1 MSLYGPFAATTVLPI
16 DYIEVVLFVERNS
29 WEGYLCGCSTC
40 RQPPCTSCIVHD
52 TQPHSKC
59 LLHLWNARGRECNPE
74 SPCHGC
80 LKYIEVHPEFMT
92 KLKRLHKDRCAMRR
106 KRGTDTPITITRQ
119 EDSEN
124 EFMAEVE
131 GDLLADVPSLLS
143 DLESGDDVTGASISK
158 LQDNFPRVAYTGNY
172 RSCNY
177 CQFLLRRC

>member
-1 MSLYGPFAATTVLPI
+1 
-16 DYIEVVLFVERNS
+16 
-29 WEGYLCGCSTC
+29 
-40 RQPPCTSCIVHD
+40 
-52 TQPHSKC
+52 
-59 LLHLWNARGRECNPE
+59 
-74 SPCHGC
+74 
-80 LKYIEVHPEFMT
+80 
-92 KLKRLHKDRCAMRR
+92 MRR

-172 RSCNY
+172 RSCIY
-177 CQFLLRRC
+177 FLFLLRRS